1 MYQRK
6 THRTNLQWNY
16 YLDVLPIPPRN
27 IKINAQ
33 GGNYLSA
40 HSLLPNPSPN
50 ENLNW
55 KVCIWLCQE
64 FCSRTAP
71 FHSCSGLKRLI
82 PVTRGIFAF
91 FVKKKK
97 NTFFSFFSF
106 LCFFLCL
113 KQFKLW
119 LHKRE
124 RISHFP
130 CDEKSPLLKTSEVI
144 LLLTL
149 PSH

>member
-16 YLDVLPIPPRN
+16 YLDVLSIPPRN

-40 HSLLPNPSPN
+40 HSLLPHPLPQ
-50 ENLNW
+50 W
-55 KVCIWLCQE
+55 KFKLKSLHLAVPGHAPCC
-64 FCSRTAP
+64 RTAP
-71 FHSCSGLKRLI
+71 FHSCSGLKILI

-91 FVKKKK
+91 KKK
-97 NTFFSFFSF
+97 NKNYFFPF

-130 CDEKSPLLKTSEVI
+130 CDEKSPLLKTSNVI
-144 LLLTL
+144 LLLTS